1 MEVED
6 EIADAIMEEHRIDE
20 NTRRKQWAHTYSLD
34 ESPGLEY
41 HFLAQASSSEEIL
54 LQRESDQYQEFL
66 LSRLDEA
73 LAIKMVQRSKG
84 KSAVAAAAYRSGT
97 KLVNAWDGMTHD
109 YTRKGG
115 IIHSESNTPI
125 LSHVYEKTTHPVAGR
140 GHGSNHAHRLW
151 SCCRSWII

>member
-1 MEVED
+1 MKIINLKQFYYPLYAEDTFLEVED

-20 NTRRKQWAHTYSLD
+20 NTRRKLWAHTYSLD

-97 KLVNAWDGMTHD
+97 KLVNKWDGMTHD
-109 YTRKGG
+109 YTRKR
-115 IIHSESNTPI
+115 SEERR
-125 LSHVYEKTTHPVAGR
+125 VGKE
-140 GHGSNHAHRLW
+140 
-151 SCCRSWII
+151 CRSRWSPYH